1 MKNIYKAMLLT
12 VCLSMTV
19 QAKDQFYD
27 LSAQLAAATKTA
39 FEAVSKQSAIRLNL
53 AGKQRMLTQKMSKES
68 LLIALNIDVEENKKN
83 LKNSIKLFEKTLKG
97 LQLGDKSLGL
107 TETKSKETL
116 KQLTKVIQ
124 LWETFK
130 PSIESILNKENTLE
144 ALHYISANNLAL
156 MKEMNNVV
164 SLYQANSGSDLNELA
179 IVINLAG
186 KQRMLTQKMTK
197 ELLLIAKEVEIKKN
211 KESLKQTTQLFD
223 NTLQA
228 LIHGNRDLGLPATKD
243 QQIIKQLTTIE
254 NHWNEFKPIIEKTE
268 TDSTTLKKVAAMNLP
283 LLSEMNKAV
292 KMYEIQSK

>member
-39 FEAVSKQSAIRLNL
+39 FEAVSKQSAIRVNL